1 MAFCLLLRSYALCKT
16 HIRGDIFL
24 SVRCLITD
32 STLNSHFVSSS
43 VSGLSR
49 HRAAINPFSCT
60 AETRLW
66 SDIIVSHSV
75 LTVHSTATCYTAVLC
90 TLLGILMLQKEF
102 SNNLSLLVLM
112 TAIALSGNLYSL
124 NYLFF
129 FSAY

>member
-1 MAFCLLLRSYALCKT
+1 MPYAKPT
-16 HIRGDIFL
+16 FEVTFSL

-66 SDIIVSHSV
+66 SDISHLLHCSASA
-75 LTVHSTATCYTAVLC
+75 LH

-124 NYLFF
+124 NYILFF
-129 FSAY
+129 LAD

>member
-66 SDIIVSHSV
+66 SDISH
-75 LTVHSTATCYTAVLC
+75 LLHCSTLH
-90 TLLGILMLQKEF
+90 TLLGTLMLQKEF

-124 NYLFF
+124 NYILFF
-129 FSAY
+129 LAD